1 MNYDAV
7 PFVGYPDQVVKRG
20 ATIENRIIS
29 QMGCNFTVQKLKRID
44 KSFVIKV
51 VSFMRFIAD
60 FALYFYN
67 PFELLYPRD
76 YYSIFGKLVPTCV
89 HVV

>member
-7 PFVGYPDQVVKRG
+7 PFVGYPDQVVKRD

-44 KSFVIKV
+44 EKFVLKSLNKHHKTTVGKHPTPEKKT
-51 VSFMRFIAD
+51 
-60 FALYFYN
+60 N
-67 PFELLYPRD
+67 G
-76 YYSIFGKLVPTCV
+76 YSDS
-89 HVV
+89 